1 MGGLFYGVFKGLIS
15 LNEPNTIEMVK
26 EKLSTLKGAHPD
38 LAQTDQWRYFED
50 FLYSYFRY
58 YLFSYVADS
67 CTSKDIQI
75 WLDLLNF
82 AEKENYSLFQQELL
96 TLLVRS
102 TVRNVA
108 LGSLNVNIF
117 LQNLPSWINRVL
129 NVEELASSAY
139 YTKDAIVDNL
149 PALANV
155 FNVLFKEIVGK
166 RRPNHNVFFERF
178 FGNLICSLADIA
190 VKKDSAKEYLVILKN
205 CLKWR
210 FAIVDTDWRKQ
221 CQHTYSQRLC
231 MLDDTIRDIIYPKGF
246 LLSDDF
252 LKDIIL
258 AMSNGC
264 SVNYQKACEKYLES
278 SVYNI
283 ISSPS
288 GGPGGYTQSQDRRIG
303 TSSSII
309 LK

>member
-1 MGGLFYGVFKGLIS
+1 TEKIS
-15 LNEPNTIEMVK
+15 ALK
-26 EKLSTLKGAHPD
+26 EEHPD

-75 WLDLLNF
+75 WLDLLRF
-82 AEKENYSLFQQELL
+82 AEKENYSLLQQEILI
-96 TLLVRS
+96 LLVRS
-102 TVRNVA
+102 TVRNIA
-108 LGSLNVNIF
+108 LGSLDVDIF

-139 YTKDAIVDNL
+139 YTKDAIVENL
-149 PALANV
+149 PVLANV

-166 RRPNHNVFFERF
+166 RRPNYHVFFERF
-178 FGNLICSLADIA
+178 VGNLICSLADIA
-190 VKKDSAKEYLVILKN
+190 VKNESAKEYLVLLKD

-246 LLSDDF
+246 FLSHEF
-252 LKDIIL
+252 LKDISL

-264 SVNYQKACEKYLES
+264 SVNYQKTCEKYLFS
-278 SVYNI
+278 SENV
-283 ISSPS
+283 S
-288 GGPGGYTQSQDRRIG
+288 GDNGLGITAREACKRRADQQSG
-303 TSSSII
+303 
-309 LK
+309 K